1 MRDRVDLINHL
12 CRRYWPVSYLE
23 IGCAGDDCFA
33 NIKATDK
40 TGVDPMRGGT
50 HRMTSDEFFQLYPR
64 RSFHVI
70 FVDGLHLLDQARR
83 DVDNAEKALRDGGVI
98 VLHDCLPPTKR
109 STDPAIMLDALERG
123 EDVDSVGIWCGQ
135 VWLLLLELVARPDL
149 DVVLWPKDF
158 GCAVILKRPTSNP
171 RQLESPSF
179 TAYKRAPGDYATIV
193 KTKAALDRWLG

>member
-1 MRDRVDLINHL
+1 
-12 CRRYWPVSYLE
+12 
-23 IGCAGDDCFA
+23 
-33 NIKATDK
+33 
-40 TGVDPMRGGT
+40 MRGGT
-50 HRMTSDEFFQLYPR
+50 HRMTSDEFFEQSR
-64 RSFHVI
+64 RKFHVI

-98 VLHDCLPPTKR
+98 VLHDCLPPTLR

-171 RQLESPSF
+171 RQLASPSF
-179 TAYKRAPGDYATIV
+179 TAYKRAPEEYATVV
-193 KTKAALDRWLG
+193 KDKAALDRWLG